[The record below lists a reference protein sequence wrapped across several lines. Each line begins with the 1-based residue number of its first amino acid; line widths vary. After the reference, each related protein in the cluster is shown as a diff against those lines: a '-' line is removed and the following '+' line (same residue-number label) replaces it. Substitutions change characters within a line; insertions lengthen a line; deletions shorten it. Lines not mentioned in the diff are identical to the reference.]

1 MKSVAHTYAEKALHS
16 IRQIESS
23 SSAKEYGRLCQLFPS
38 MLLVNGLRL
47 TVAFFRSKA
56 SNDQPSNH
64 ERYLS
69 DMGAAL
75 GISNWENELSSH
87 GMTMTEYRNLSQRAL
102 KAAVWFKRYAEA
114 ILRVEAS
121 DSMDA

>member
-23 SSAKEYGRLCQLFPS
+23 SNDKEYGRLCQLFPS

-56 SNDQPSNH
+56 GSDPSSNH
-64 ERYLS
+64 GRYLS
-69 DMGAAL
+69 DMEAAL
-75 GISNWENELSSH
+75 GISSWEKELSSPH
-87 GMTMTEYRNLSQRAL
+87 MTEYRDLSQRTL